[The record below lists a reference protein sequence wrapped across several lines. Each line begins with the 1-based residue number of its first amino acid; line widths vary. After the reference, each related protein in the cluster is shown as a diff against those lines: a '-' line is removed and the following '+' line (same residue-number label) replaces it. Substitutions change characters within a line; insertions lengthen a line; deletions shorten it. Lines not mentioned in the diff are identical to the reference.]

1 VGHGKGNA
9 SDDNHL
15 YDRRKMLSGKDLCDS
30 AVERPAESWHSFDIS
45 CHELAAKKWQLK
57 ELRYLTLSFLA

>member
-1 VGHGKGNA
+1 MGEEDPADAYKPACDLFKVGHGKGNA

-30 AVERPAESWHSFDIS
+30 AV
-45 CHELAAKKWQLK
+45 
-57 ELRYLTLSFLA
+57 